1 MYSTVRSGHR
11 HHGWHPPRTWL
22 TAVVTAAGAV
32 LALTSL
38 AQPGTASAEST
49 VAGVP
54 AASSTGLANNAT
66 TIAAKPYMGW
76 SSWSLQSTN
85 YPGVNPDG
93 PASFIS
99 DANIRTQAK
108 AIADKLKSFGY
119 EYVNVDAGWALGA
132 DEYGRPTVN
141 ATRFPNGI
149 KPLADYVHGLGL
161 KFGIYLAVG
170 LDPAAY
176 RDGTTPILGD
186 SNCHTSDLVYGDLRK
201 TNGWDSA
208 YKIDYSS
215 PCAQTYADSIAQLL
229 ADWGVD
235 FLKMDGVGPGSFVGG
250 ANHDNTDDVRAWN
263 AALQKTGRPIQY
275 VLSWALSHK
284 QADVWKQNSNGW
296 RVDTDVECYCNTIV
310 TWNSSVKGRW
320 YDVVQWIDD
329 AGPGHWNNLDALDV
343 GVGEMDGITNAERR
357 SYATF
362 WSIEAAPLFAGDDLT
377 KLDDYG
383 LSLLTNR
390 AVIAIDQAGHP
401 ARPVDQRT
409 DRQTWYAVNP
419 DGSVTVA
426 QFNLGSEPAT
436 VTTRWSDVG
445 VNGQAKVRDVWAG
458 KDLGSKSSLS
468 TTLPAHGS
476 ALYTVRPN
484 AASTRP
490 TVATGL
496 QATNVT
502 ATDASL
508 RWQPAVVPGSTT
520 PVQYRVTVDG
530 REATRTA
537 STHAVVSGLTAGS
550 THQFAV
556 QAVVGPAKSDTSTP
570 MTLTMPAAGG
580 PNLYEAEAP
589 SSVLEGG
596 ASRNGCGGCSGGG
609 KVGNIGGTGNAF
621 SFVGINAPADGTYL
635 VKVAYTDGDVSRQ
648 GRFTVG
654 DAAPVQ
660 VNFPGWGDNDW
671 DTPQTATV
679 LLDLKAGANRIRVD
693 NPTGYIADID
703 AITL

>member
-1 MYSTVRSGHR
+1 MDTGSRSGRVGRALHPHR
-11 HHGWHPPRTWL
+11 ISIV
-22 TAVVTAAGAV
+22 AVAAAFAV
-32 LALTSL
+32 ALALTSSP
-38 AQPGTASAEST
+38 APSASATTTAS
-49 VAGVP
+49 GDP
-54 AASSTGLANNAT
+54 A

-76 SSWSLQSTN
+76 SSWSLESTN

-93 PASFIS
+93 PASFINE
-99 DANIRTQAK
+99 ANIKAQAT
-108 AIADKLKSFGY
+108 AMADKLKPYGY

-132 DEYGRPTVN
+132 DEYGRPTAN
-141 ATRFPNGI
+141 TTRFPDGM
-149 KPLADYVHGLGL
+149 KALADYVHGLGL

-170 LDPAAY
+170 LDTAAY
-176 RDGTTPILGD
+176 RDGTTPIYGAPG
-186 SNCHTSDLVYGDLRK
+186 CHTSDIVYSDLRR

-208 YKIDYSS
+208 YKIDYTS
-215 PCAQTYADSIAQLL
+215 PCAQAYADSIAQLL

-250 ANHDNTDDVRAWN
+250 ANHDNTDDVKAWH

-275 VLSWALSHK
+275 VLSWALSHRR
-284 QADVWKQNSNGW
+284 ADVWKANSNGW
-296 RVDTDVECYCNTIV
+296 RIDTDVECYCNTIV

-320 YDVVQWIDD
+320 YDVDQWIDD

-343 GVGEMDGITNAERR
+343 GVGEMDGLTNAERR

-362 WSIEAAPLFAGDDLT
+362 WAVEAAPLFSGDDLT

-390 AVIAIDQAGHP
+390 DVIAIDQAGNP

-436 VTTRWSDVG
+436 VTTHWSDVG
-445 VNGQAKVRDVWAG
+445 VGGLAKVRDVWAG
-458 KDLGSKSSLS
+458 KDLGSQQSIS

-484 AASTRP
+484 AASVKP
-490 TVATGL
+490 TVPTGL

-502 ATDASL
+502 ATDVSL
-508 RWQPAVVPGSTT
+508 RWQPSVDPGSTT
-520 PVQYRVTVDG
+520 PVVYRLLVDG
-530 REATRTA
+530 REASRTSA
-537 STHAVVSGLTAGS
+537 THAVVSGLPAAS
-550 THQFAV
+550 AHQFAV
-556 QAVVGPAKSDTSTP
+556 QAIGASKSDASTP
-570 MTLTMPAAGG
+570 LTLSMPPANG
-580 PNLYEAEAP
+580 PQLYEAEAP

-596 ASRNGCGGCSGGG
+596 ASRSGCGGCSGGG
-609 KVGNIGGTGNAF
+609 KVGNIGGGSAF
-621 SFVGINAPADGTYL
+621 TFVGINAPADGTYL

-648 GRFTVG
+648 GRLVVG

-671 DTPQTATV
+671 DTPQTTTV
-679 LLDLKAGANRIRVD
+679 LLDLKAGSNRIRVD

-703 AITL
+703 SITL